1 MDISGVAICMGPA
14 WLPLMASISNHS
26 SILSDVKPS
35 NGKVVGKGA
44 YGEVVELNYCGK
56 NVAGKRMYPIF
67 FTANQEETQSELERF
82 RKECAR

>member
-1 MDISGVAICMGPA
+1 MFGRGYLYGPA
-14 WLPLMASISNHS
+14 PPGLMASIGNHS
-26 SILSDVKPS
+26 SILSDVKPL

-56 NVAGKRMYPIF
+56 DVAGKKMYPIF

-82 RKECAR
+82 EKECAR